1 MKSLGT
7 ALRGANFF
15 CRRPK
20 ERAALVNFRY
30 ALLIYLFAALLLSG
44 GFRMSSTLSPAP
56 SFPSNVAAFAT
67 EHEVANHLPAVLAL
81 TRRIFPTA
89 PIVPQLE
96 CDAEMED
103 ESLIVVE
110 VDVTGL
116 EVPQLVASQRQWSAE
131 LFSCC
136 PSTHAHLFC
145 LRMV

>member
-1 MKSLGT
+1 
-7 ALRGANFF
+7 
-15 CRRPK
+15 
-20 ERAALVNFRY
+20 
-30 ALLIYLFAALLLSG
+30 
-44 GFRMSSTLSPAP
+44 MSSTLSSAP
-56 SFPSNVAAFAT
+56 SFPSNVAAFAI